1 MAAKDASM
9 INRTEALK
17 AEARRLKKM
26 FAERG
31 LRADLPTEAIG
42 KKCGG
47 HPLPARQM
55 HVLAV
60 GRRRD
65 RPGTTSADGRE
76 CCGAAWGRH
85 RAALPVARQGMHA
98 QAARGGDRVGKTCN
112 RRSANLSG
120 ENNEIADLL
129 IGLTMARKTRGF
141 GQCFCVSTQRST
153 ARLEPQNGLP
163 DHR

>member
-1 MAAKDASM
+1 MYADLSM
-9 INRTEALK
+9 
-17 AEARRLKKM
+17 
-26 FAERG
+26 
-31 LRADLPTEAIG
+31 RADLPTEAIG
-42 KKCGG
+42 EKCGG

-60 GRRRD
+60 GRRRNP
-65 RPGTTSADGRE
+65 PGTASADGRE

-85 RAALPVARQGMHA
+85 RAALPVARQGVHACMHA
-98 QAARGGDRVGKTCN
+98 QAGRGGDRVGKTCN

-129 IGLTMARKTRGF
+129 IGLTMARRTRGL